1 MHEEVDHILATIW
14 HASLGIWRLNLRS
27 LQDFVNK
34 DQFLKKKMIIL
45 INLKALKEENIMIIR
60 FDYKLKSIQRTDA
73 LKILPKLF
81 MAEEKRL

>member
-1 MHEEVDHILATIW
+1 M
-14 HASLGIWRLNLRS
+14 RRS
-27 LQDFVNK
+27 VYEDWTSEACKTSSIKINSWK
-34 DQFLKKKMIIL
+34 SKMIIL